1 MIITIREIIDLIL
14 MTIIVGIIFSSFF
27 RKFRPYE
34 ALNKYGIDW
43 KTIKMAIWITAPAII
58 LHEMAHKFVA
68 MGFGLEAV
76 FHAAYT
82 WLGIGLVLALMR
94 TGFIFFVPG
103 YVSISGAG
111 LTPLTHSIV
120 AVAGP
125 AMNLLLWVGAWL
137 VLKKGLVN
145 DKYAPILILT
155 KKINMLLFIFNML
168 PIPMFDGFTFYSGII
183 QTIF

>member
-1 MIITIREIIDLIL
+1 MILSIREIIDLIL
-14 MTIIVGIIFSSFF
+14 MTVIVGIIFSSFF

-34 ALNKYGIDW
+34 AFSRWGIDW

-68 MGFGLEAV
+68 MSFGLEAV

-82 WLGIGLVLALMR
+82 WLGIGFLLAILR

-103 YVSISGAG
+103 YVSIHGAG
-111 LTPLTHSIV
+111 LTPLVHSTI
-120 AVAGP
+120 AFAGP
-125 AMNLLLWVGAWL
+125 AMNLILWFGAWI
-137 VLKKGLVN
+137 VLKKGNISGKAV
-145 DKYAPILILT
+145 PILILT

-168 PIPMFDGFTFYSGII
+168 PIPGFDGFHVYSGII

>member
-1 MIITIREIIDLIL
+1 MVLSIREIIDLIL

-68 MGFGLEAV
+68 LSFGLEAV
-76 FHAAYT
+76 FHAAYM
-82 WLGIGLVLALMR
+82 WLAIGFVLALLR
-94 TGFIFFVPG
+94 TGFVFFVPG
-103 YVSISGAG
+103 YVSIFGAQVA
-111 LTPLTHSIV
+111 PIV
-120 AVAGP
+120 YSTIAFAGP
-125 AMNLLLWVGAWL
+125 FMNLLLWFGAWI
-137 VLKKGLVN
+137 VLKKDNINSKFV
-145 DKYAPILILT
+145 PILILT

-168 PIPMFDGFTFYSGII
+168 PIPGFDGFQVYSGII